1 MADNKMLEEVVRQV
15 LQSMVQGSGKNLSA
29 SMYQAPNQG
38 QIQTASAG
46 LNPELDYPLVS
57 KRPELLKTPTG
68 KKIAEITLENVLNG
82 GIKAED
88 VRITPETLR
97 LQAEIADG
105 VGRYQFAANLRR
117 AAELVAIPD
126 ARVLEIY
133 NALRP
138 YRSTKRELLAI
149 ADEMEAK
156 YNAKIN
162 AAFVREAA
170 DVYERRNRLRA
181 E

>member
-1 MADNKMLEEVVRQV
+1 MADQKTIENIVREV
-15 LQSMVQGSGKNLSA
+15 LKSMAQTPQASTPRVTTQTGAVGLS
-29 SMYQAPNQG
+29 PDR
-38 QIQTASAG
+38 
-46 LNPELDYPLVS
+46 DYPLAT

-68 KKIAEITLENVLNG
+68 KKIQDVTLEGILNG
-82 GIKAED
+82 NIKSED

-105 VGRYQFAANLRR
+105 VGRTQFANNLRR

-126 ARVLEIY
+126 ERLLEIY

-138 YRSTKRELLAI
+138 YRSTKQELMEI
-149 ADEMEAK
+149 AEEMEVK

-170 DVYERRNRLRA
+170 GVYERRKRLKA

>member
-1 MADNKMLEEVVRQV
+1 MSDNKMLEDIVREV
-15 LQSMVQGSGKNLSA
+15 LKSMAGA
-29 SMYQAPNQG
+29 PQAAAP
-38 QIQTASAG
+38 APVAKAG
-46 LNPELDYPLVS
+46 LCPDRDYPLAS

-68 KKIAEITLENVLNG
+68 KSLADITLDKIVNG
-82 GIKAED
+82 EVKSED

-97 LQAEIADG
+97 MQAEIADG
-105 VGRYQFAANLRR
+105 VGRYQFANNLRR

-133 NALRP
+133 NAMRP
-138 YRSTKRELLAI
+138 YRSTKPELLAI
-149 ADEMEAK
+149 AEELEVK

-170 DVYERRNRLRA
+170 EVYERRNRLRA
-181 E
+181 D

>member
-1 MADNKMLEEVVRQV
+1 MADNKMLEDIVREVIK
-15 LQSMVQGSGKNLSA
+15 SMTQMPPKYAQASPSGKLD
-29 SMYQAPNQG
+29 
-38 QIQTASAG
+38 
-46 LNPELDYPLVS
+46 PEKDYPLAA
-57 KRPELLKTPTG
+57 KRPELLKTPSG
-68 KKIAEITLENVLNG
+68 KKLADITLEKVLNG
-82 GIKAED
+82 EVKSED

-105 VGRYQFAANLRR
+105 VGRTQFASNLRR

-138 YRSTKRELLAI
+138 YRSTKPELLAI
-149 ADEMEAK
+149 ADELESQ
-156 YNAKIN
+156 YGAKIN
-162 AAFVREAA
+162 AAHVREAA

-181 E
+181 D

>member
-1 MADNKMLEEVVRQV
+1 MADNKTIEDIVRQV
-15 LQSMVQGSGKNLSA
+15 LQSMNQGGQNPSP
-29 SMYQAPNQG
+29 SMYQAPAAVQMKPPG
-38 QIQTASAG
+38 AS
-46 LNPELDYPLVS
+46 LNPELDYPLAS
-57 KRPELLKTPTG
+57 KRPDLLKTPTG
-68 KKIAEITLENVLNG
+68 KKISDITLENVLNG
-82 GIKAED
+82 SVKPED
-88 VRITPETLR
+88 IRITPETLR

-117 AAELVAIPD
+117 AAELVTIPD

-138 YRSTKRELLAI
+138 YRSTKSELLAI
-149 ADEMEAK
+149 ADEMETK

-170 DVYERRNRLRA
+170 DVYERRKRLRT

>member
-1 MADNKMLEEVVRQV
+1 MSDNKMLEDIVREVLRSMAGVPQAKPV
-15 LQSMVQGSGKNLSA
+15 MAQSL
-29 SMYQAPNQG
+29 PN
-38 QIQTASAG
+38 AG
-46 LNPELDYPLVS
+46 LCPERDYPLAT
-57 KRPELLKTPTG
+57 KRPDLIKTPTG
-68 KKIAEITLENVLNG
+68 KSLADITLDKIMNG
-82 GIKAED
+82 EVKPED

-97 LQAEIADG
+97 MQAEIADG
-105 VGRYQFAANLRR
+105 VGRRQFANNLRR

-126 ARVLEIY
+126 ARILEIY

-149 ADEMEAK
+149 ADEMEVK

-170 DVYERRNRLRA
+170 EVYERRNRLRA
-181 E
+181 D

>member
-1 MADNKMLEEVVRQV
+1 MSENKMLEDIVREVLRSMAGAP
-15 LQSMVQGSGKNLSA
+15 QSAAVK
-29 SMYQAPNQG
+29 
-38 QIQTASAG
+38 ASAPAQPAT
-46 LNPELDYPLVS
+46 LCPDRDYPLAS

-68 KKIAEITLENVLNG
+68 KTLDEITLEKVMNG
-82 GIKAED
+82 EVSSDD
-88 VRITPETLR
+88 VRITPQTLR

-105 VGRYQFAANLRR
+105 VGRYQFANNLRR

-133 NALRP
+133 NAMRP
-138 YRSTKRELLAI
+138 YRSSKQELLAI
-149 ADEMEAK
+149 AEEMEVK

-170 DVYERRNRLRA
+170 EVYERRNRLRA
-181 E
+181 D